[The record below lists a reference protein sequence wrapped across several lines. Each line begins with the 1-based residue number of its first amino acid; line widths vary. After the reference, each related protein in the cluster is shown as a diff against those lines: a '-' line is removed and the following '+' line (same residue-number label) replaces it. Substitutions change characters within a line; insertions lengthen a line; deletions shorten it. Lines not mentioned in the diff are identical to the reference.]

1 MSEYSSRTCGTCRF
15 WSDLC
20 ARSRKDF
27 YSGADVIE
35 ALCLNALAKRS
46 GAYTRAEKRCPQFEA
61 GEPVDLIEAE
71 RKVA

>member
-1 MSEYSSRTCGTCRF
+1 MSDYSSRTCGACRF

-20 ARSRKDF
+20 ACSRKDAL
-27 YSGADVIE
+27 SGTSFIE

-46 GAYTRAEKRCPQFEA
+46 GAYTRAEKRCPKFEA